1 MYCKQCGKQI
11 SDDVKFCPRCGAAVG
26 VGTNEANATS
36 RAQITSDAPSTTP
49 MLGGIAEQV
58 NSSKQHSRRRM
69 PMVLIIILV
78 TLALASAA
86 FAAVYI
92 YTTYIAPAQ
101 EEQPAQV
108 EPEADENNETAEEP
122 VEEPAEEP
130 EEPDTTSEEQE
141 QRAVYDGILNEYQD
155 SQAQGWSNA
164 SESSLSDLSSLGLIV
179 DTQQDMNTGLS
190 YDTLES
196 GTVSYAYT
204 DLGNDGVLD
213 LVIGVVQD
221 DGNYQVI
228 GLFSTDGTTTTSL
241 MNGDI
246 TARSWWYVLDD
257 GTILNSGSYGASNNN
272 LLVYTVNLLVYTVV
286 NGQLTPD
293 RSAYMQDGEFL
304 SWNSDPSVQED
315 PQTAFQEIQ
324 NAPRATLDWQPLD
337 EFEPEA

>member
-1 MYCKQCGKQI
+1 MQI
-11 SDDVKFCPRCGAAVG
+11 SDEVKFCPRCGAAVG
-26 VGTNEANATS
+26 VSVNESSKQS
-36 RAQITSDAPSTTP
+36 RAEIGQTANDVQSNTP
-49 MLGGIAEQV
+49 ISGGIAEQV

-78 TLALASAA
+78 TLAIASAA
-86 FAAVYI
+86 FAAVYV

-101 EEQPAQV
+101 EEQSAQV
-108 EPEADENNETAEEP
+108 EPEADENDDTEEAP
-122 VEEPAEEP
+122 AEEPAEEP
-130 EEPDTTSEEQE
+130 HEPDISPEERE
-141 QRAVYDGILNEYQD
+141 QRAVYDGILSEYQG

-164 SESSLSDLSSLGLIV
+164 SESDLPDLSSLGLIV

-213 LVIGVVQD
+213 LVVGVVLN
-221 DGNYQVI
+221 DGDYQVI

-246 TARSWWYVLDD
+246 AARSWWYVLDD
-257 GTILNSGSYGASNNN
+257 GTILNSQTSGASSQD
-272 LLVYTVNLLVYTVV
+272 LLVYTVMY
-286 NGQLTPD
+286 GQLMPD
-293 RSAYMQDGEFL
+293 RSATLQDDKYF
-304 SWNSDPSVQED
+304 SWNSDPSAQED

-324 NAPRATLDWQPLD
+324 NAPHATLDWQPLD
-337 EFEPEA
+337 EFEPAE

>member
-36 RAQITSDAPSTTP
+36 RASVEQIASDAPSTTP

-179 DTQQDMNTGLS
+179 DLQQDMNTGLS

-213 LVIGVVQD
+213 LAIGVVLD

-272 LLVYTVNLLVYTVV
+272 LLVYTVV

-315 PQTAFQEIQ
+315 PQTAYQEIE

>member
-36 RAQITSDAPSTTP
+36 RASVEQIASDAPSTTP
-49 MLGGIAEQV
+49 MSGGIAEQV

-241 MNGDI
+241 MNGDN

-257 GTILNSGSYGASNNN
+257 GTILNSGSYGASNN
-272 LLVYTVNLLVYTVV
+272 NLLVYTVV

>member
-49 MLGGIAEQV
+49 MSGGIAEQV

-122 VEEPAEEP
+122 EEEPAEEP
-130 EEPDTTSEEQE
+130 EEPDTTSEERE
-141 QRAVYDGILNEYQD
+141 QRAVYDGILNEYRD

-179 DTQQDMNTGLS
+179 DLQQDMNTGLS

-257 GTILNSGSYGASNNN
+257 GTILNSQTSGASSQ
-272 LLVYTVNLLVYTVV
+272 NLLVYTVV

-315 PQTAFQEIQ
+315 PEAAFQEIQ